1 MKYSL
6 RAKLPPGSPRMSEHS
21 EQLRVLFDYAIK
33 NFGSIRI
40 VNEFSQLPGGESF
53 EWGEVRYVEIPTEYA
68 PQRLQDAFF
77 KLAESQNILVESP
90 DIEPK
95 KLRW

>member
-1 MKYSL
+1 
-6 RAKLPPGSPRMSEHS
+6 MSEHS

-53 EWGEVRYVEIPTEYA
+53 EWGEVRYVEIPTELFPERIEDFLRVA
-68 PQRLQDAFF
+68 
-77 KLAESQNILVESP
+77 KSQNILVEPP